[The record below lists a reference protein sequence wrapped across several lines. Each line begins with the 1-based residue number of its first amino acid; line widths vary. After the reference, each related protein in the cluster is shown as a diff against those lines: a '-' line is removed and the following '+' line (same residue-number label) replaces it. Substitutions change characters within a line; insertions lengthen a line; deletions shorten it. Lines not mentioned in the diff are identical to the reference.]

1 MKKKLVNNVTMAM
14 MAVPMLIGATNRHN
28 DYFPTLIL
36 ILRRPIWS
44 KSRSRGI
51 WSSSNFML
59 PPLLLLLLLLPLDG
73 LDMIV
78 TIADD

>member
-1 MKKKLVNNVTMAM
+1 MPVIMKKKLVNDVTMAM
-14 MAVPMLIGATNRHN
+14 MVVTMIGHN